1 MVYEDEC
8 EDGLSLT
15 LSATGNLDASQTR
28 QALHLG
34 WKWPIGRC
42 HQKNTIKHDHINY
55 IL

>member
-34 WKWPIGRC
+34 WKWPIGGEAT
-42 HQKNTIKHDHINY
+42 QDGYLTES
-55 IL
+55 